1 MGITVGT
8 TKKYSRHWRICS
20 QIILK
25 IKRLKPHAHRMKI
38 TWILITNLT
47 TDSPW
52 KRFKVASSVPAFP
65 GVSILILHWFR
76 ASELIGTLELSRSP
90 GETHIVTHIV
100 VSTFFAFKRD
110 MKNKTKGTVKEW
122 KFQLNWRVLFT
133 CCYYR
138 NPVVVA
144 DVVSVVSQTME
155 TGDWKSKLYM
165 RSGPYFTMVLQV

>member
-8 TKKYSRHWRICS
+8 TKKYSSHWRICS

-52 KRFKVASSVPAFP
+52 KRFKAASSVPASP
-65 GVSILILHWFR
+65 GVSILIFHWFR
-76 ASELIGTLELSRSP
+76 ASELKGTLDLSRSP
-90 GETHIVTHIV
+90 GETHIE
-100 VSTFFAFKRD
+100 VSTFFAFERD

-138 NPVVVA
+138 NPVAVA
-144 DVVSVVSQTME
+144 DVVSMVSQTIE